1 MTDALYEDFLLWTP
15 GSRSADDTRARF
27 TYVSAGGNSTGLLL
41 RDIQMEILRDGTAD
55 WQASYTDPCQP
66 ERTWVARS
74 DTSTGAVLTLLAR
87 MCGLGGEI
95 RGQRPDN
102 EEDQ

>member
-1 MTDALYEDFLLWTP
+1 MRPDPLLEDFLLWTP
-15 GSRSADDTRARF
+15 GSTTADDTRARF
-27 TYVSAGGNSTGLLL
+27 TLHHLGNYHGLLL
-41 RDIQMEILRDGTAD
+41 RDIQMEIIRDGTAD
-55 WQASYTDPCQP
+55 WQASYTDPHQP

-74 DTSTGAVLTLLAR
+74 DSSTGAVLTLLAR